1 MNAPVRT
8 ELMPGVWL
16 TAIQTRKFKSS
27 FWSVQLLTPLRR
39 ETAALT
45 ALLPRVLARGT
56 AHCPDQEQLGAA
68 LDQLYGGVIEP
79 YVFKRGE
86 IQSAGFLATFLDDAL
101 TLDGSP
107 IARPAAELLGD
118 LLLRPA
124 TKNGRLRADYVDSER
139 NNLVSDIRSQ
149 CNDKRYYAL
158 QRLIQEMCREEPYGV
173 DRLGDEVSA
182 KAIRIARLDKHYRN
196 LLATSRIELYYCG
209 SAPADRIRR
218 AWTEALLGLPR
229 WELDE
234 LPEPQVLRH
243 PQAVR
248 QVTETMDVTQAK
260 LALGFRTQIPPESG
274 ESPALLV
281 FNALYGGS
289 PTSKLF
295 QNVREKKSLCYYAS
309 SSLDR
314 NKGLMTVQSGV
325 DGDQA
330 EEAKAEILVQL
341 EAIRE
346 GDFRL
351 GELES
356 ARRSVLHQLR
366 ATLDSQGSLEHFY
379 SAQLPGR
386 QPVSPEE
393 LAGLVEEVTA
403 QDVVMAANRVELD
416 TVYLLT
422 DPEHAGREED

>member
-27 FWSVQLLTPLRR
+27 FWSVQLLTPLRQ
-39 ETAALT
+39 ETAALN

-56 AHCPDQEQLGAA
+56 VRCPDQEQLGAA
-68 LDQLYGGVIEP
+68 LDQLYGGMIEP
-79 YVFKRGE
+79 HVFKRGE
-86 IQSAGFLATFLDDAL
+86 IQSTGFLATFLDDAL

-107 IARPAAELLGD
+107 IVRPAAELLGD

-124 TKNGRLRADYVDSER
+124 TRNGRLRADYVDSER
-139 NNLVSDIRSQ
+139 NNLLSDIRSQ
-149 CNDKRYYAL
+149 CNDKQYYAL
-158 QRLIQEMCREEPYGV
+158 QRLIQEMCREEAYGV
-173 DRLGDEVSA
+173 DRLGDEASA
-182 KAIRIARLDKHYRN
+182 KAIRIGRLDRHYRT
-196 LLATSRIELYYCG
+196 LLATSQIELYYCG
-209 SAPADRIRR
+209 SAPVDRICR

-229 WELDE
+229 WELTE
-234 LPEPQVLRH
+234 LPEPQIFYH
-243 PQAVR
+243 PQQVR

-260 LALGFRTQIPPESG
+260 LAMGFRTQIPPESG
-274 ESPALLV
+274 EIPTLMV

-325 DGDQA
+325 DGAQA
-330 EEAKAEILVQL
+330 EETQKEILAQL

-346 GDFRL
+346 GEFQL
-351 GELES
+351 SELES

-366 ATLDSQGSLEHFY
+366 ATLDSQGFLEYFY
-379 SAQLPGR
+379 SSQQLAS
-386 QPVSPEE
+386 QPISPEE
-393 LAGLVEEVTA
+393 LAGLVEKVTA
-403 QDVVMAANRVELD
+403 QDVVMTANRVELD

-422 DPEHAGREED
+422 GPESAQKEEE

>member
-1 MNAPVRT
+1 MNAPVCT

-45 ALLPRVLARGT
+45 ALLPRVLCRGT
-56 AHCPDQEQLGAA
+56 ARCPDQESLGAA
-68 LDQLYGGVIEP
+68 LDELYGGVIEP
-79 YVFKRGE
+79 CVFKRGE

-101 TLDGSP
+101 TLDGSS
-107 IARPAAELLGD
+107 IVRPAAELLGD

-124 TKNGRLRADYVDSER
+124 TRNGRLRADYVDGER

-173 DRLGDEVSA
+173 DRLGDLTSA
-182 KAIRIARLDKHYRN
+182 QAIRVARLDKHYRT

-209 SAPADRIRR
+209 SAPADQIRQ

-229 WELDE
+229 WEPAE
-234 LPEPQVLRH
+234 LPDPQVICH
-243 PQAVR
+243 PGEVR
-248 QVTETMDVTQAK
+248 QVTEPMEVTQAK
-260 LALGFRTQIPPESG
+260 LALGFRTQTLPGGGDI
-274 ESPALLV
+274 PALLV

-295 QNVREKKSLCYYAS
+295 QNVRERKSLCYYAS
-309 SSLDR
+309 SSLDQ

-325 DGDQA
+325 DAAQA
-330 EEAKAEILVQL
+330 EEAKTEILAQL
-341 EAIRE
+341 EAVRE
-346 GDFRL
+346 GRFPL
-351 GELES
+351 AELEA
-356 ARRSVLHQLR
+356 ARRGVLHQLR
-366 ATLDSQGSLEHFY
+366 ATLDSQGALEHFF
-379 SAQLPGR
+379 STQQPGR
-386 QPVSPEE
+386 NPVTPEE
-393 LAGLVEEVTA
+393 LIALVEEVTA

-422 DPEHAGREED
+422 VSGQEGEN